1 MHFTISET
9 ISDELHLIVKINQ
22 EALPAVSSVNI
33 NDMNHFLTIVDYFRS
48 LKIEE
53 KLVGFLIALTPG
65 KEYHSVNYK
74 WFEKRYDSFMYVDR
88 IVIDPSYQGNGL
100 GKAFY
105 NDLVDFSNNKTDRI
119 TCEVNI
125 RPKNEGSMI
134 FHKQYGFVQVGTQ
147 TTENGKKEVSL
158 MEYLSLIHI
167 SEPRDRG

>member
-1 MHFTISET
+1 MDFTISET
-9 ISDELHLIVKINQ
+9 TSDELPLIVKMNQ
-22 EALPAVSSVNI
+22 VALPAVSNVNI

-48 LKIEE
+48 LKIED
-53 KLVGFLIALTPG
+53 KLVGFLIALSPH

-105 NDLVDFSNNKTDRI
+105 NDLADFSNNKTDRI

-134 FHKQYGFVQVGTQ
+134 FHKQYGFNQVGTQ
-147 TTENGKKEVSL
+147 ATENGKKEVSL
-158 MEYLSLIHI
+158 MEYIIPSI
-167 SEPRDRG
+167 

>member
-1 MHFTISET
+1 MDFTISET
-9 ISDELHLIVKINQ
+9 TSDELPLIVKMNQ

-65 KEYHSVNYK
+65 KEYHSINYK
-74 WFEKRYDSFMYVDR
+74 WFEKRFDSFMYVDR
-88 IVIDPSYQGNGL
+88 IVIDPSYQGN
-100 GKAFY
+100 
-105 NDLVDFSNNKTDRI
+105 LVDFSNNKTDRI

-134 FHKQYGFVQVGTQ
+134 FHKQYGFNQVGTQ

-158 MEYLSLIHI
+158 MEYIIPSI
-167 SEPRDRG
+167 

>member
-1 MHFTISET
+1 MDFTISET
-9 ISDELHLIVKINQ
+9 ISDELPLIVKMNQ

-48 LKIEE
+48 LKVEK

-74 WFEKRYDSFMYVDR
+74 WFEKRFDSFMYVDR
-88 IVIDPSYQGNGL
+88 IVIDPSYQENGL

-134 FHKQYGFVQVGTQ
+134 FHEKYGFVQVGTQ

-158 MEYLSLIHI
+158 MKFKIPSI
-167 SEPRDRG
+167 

>member
-9 ISDELHLIVKINQ
+9 ISDELPLIVKMNQ

-48 LKIEE
+48 IKIED

-74 WFEKRYDSFMYVDR
+74 WFEKRYNSFMYVDR
-88 IVIDPSYQGNGL
+88 IVIDLSYQGNGF

-105 NDLVDFSNNKTDRI
+105 NDLANFSNNKTDRI

-134 FHKQYGFVQVGTQ
+134 FHKQYGFNQVGTQ

-158 MEYLSLIHI
+158 MEYIIPSI
-167 SEPRDRG
+167 

>member
-1 MHFTISET
+1 MDFTISET
-9 ISDELHLIVKINQ
+9 ISDELPLIVKMNQ
-22 EALPAVSSVNI
+22 EALPAVSNVNI

-65 KEYHSVNYK
+65 KEYHSINYK
-74 WFEKRYDSFMYVDR
+74 WFEKRFDSFMYVDR

-100 GKAFY
+100 GKTFY

-134 FHKQYGFVQVGTQ
+134 FHEKYGFVQVGTQ

-158 MEYLSLIHI
+158 MEYKITSI
-167 SEPRDRG
+167 

>member
-1 MHFTISET
+1 MDFTISET
-9 ISDELHLIVKINQ
+9 TSDELPLIVKMNQ

-33 NDMNHFLTIVDYFRS
+33 NDMNHFLTILDYFRS

-65 KEYHSVNYK
+65 KEYYSVNYK
-74 WFEKRYDSFMYVDR
+74 WFEKRFDSFMYVDR

-134 FHKQYGFVQVGTQ
+134 FHEKYGFVQVGTQ

-158 MEYLSLIHI
+158 MEYKITSI
-167 SEPRDRG
+167 

>member
-1 MHFTISET
+1 MDFTISET
-9 ISDELHLIVKINQ
+9 TSDELTLIVKMNQ

-48 LKIEE
+48 LIIQD
-53 KLVGFLIALTPG
+53 KLVGFLIALSPG

-88 IVIDPSYQGNGL
+88 IVIDRAYEGNGL

-105 NDLVDFSNNKTDRI
+105 NDLADFSNNKTDRI

-134 FHKQYGFVQVGTQ
+134 FHKKYGFNQVGTQ

-158 MEYLSLIHI
+158 MEYITPSI
-167 SEPRDRG
+167 

>member
-9 ISDELHLIVKINQ
+9 ISDELPLIVKMNQ

-48 LKIEE
+48 IKIED

-88 IVIDPSYQGNGL
+88 IVIDLSYQGSGF

-105 NDLVDFSNNKTDRI
+105 NDLTLFAKNKTDDI

-134 FHKQYGFVQVGTQ
+134 FHKKYGFYEVGTQ
-147 TTENGKKEVSL
+147 ATENGKKEVSL
-158 MEYLSLIHI
+158 MKYKITSV
-167 SEPRDRG
+167 